1 MTLVTWPQ
9 ARVMNAL
16 LPVLNCVAIFCTLV
30 WAGMC
35 GTHTWKGAC
44 NVSLCV
50 EGV

>member
-9 ARVMNAL
+9 ARVMNAF

-35 GTHTWKGAC
+35 GTHTLGEVPAVC
-44 NVSLCV
+44 LCA
-50 EGV
+50 